1 MSAVTLTKGQQ
12 AAADAF
18 FAFLMST
25 ATFFNI
31 SGTAGTGKTFLMSYL
46 CKTVMKNYQD
56 ACSLLNIK
64 TEYETIYFT
73 ALTNKAAEVL
83 EHSIGLPVQTIHSF
97 MSLTVRDDYAT
108 GRSFITKTNKWSQRR
123 RIILFID
130 ECSMI
135 DVALLKLI
143 KETFVDCKIIYVG
156 DHAQMAPVGEQ
167 ISQIYAD
174 IAPENFAVLTEPVR
188 NAGTPALVDLCAQLR
203 ETVETGVFRPIMPV
217 PGVIE
222 YLPHS
227 LMEDH
232 LRAAFQDLDPACR
245 ALCYTN
251 DRVHSYNSFIRTDV
265 RNLPEKPFVGETLV
279 VASASLARNG
289 KMLQVER
296 DMKLT
301 SVSDL
306 QQDNRFDAIF
316 PDGLPI
322 EYWEVEASTDSQPG
336 VKFCFRM
343 PKETERINYA
353 KKHFARIKQWGDYYE
368 LRDTYADLRDKA
380 ACTVYKSQGSTYDFV
395 FVDLDNIGASF
406 DAQQVARMLFVAISR
421 ARSKVYLY
429 GSLPGRYQGVRAA

>member
-1 MSAVTLTKGQQ
+1 MSAVILTKGQQ

-25 ATFFNI
+25 APYFNI

-46 CKTVMKNYQD
+46 CKTVMKNYLD
-56 ACSLLNIK
+56 ACTLLNLK
-64 TEYETIYFT
+64 PEYDTIHFT

-83 EHSIGLPVQTIHSF
+83 EKSLGLPVQTIHSF
-97 MSLTVRDDYAT
+97 MNLTVRDDYKT
-108 GRSFITKTNKWSQRR
+108 GRSFITKTNRWSEKHK
-123 RIILFID
+123 IILFID

-135 DVALLKLI
+135 DTGLLKLI
-143 KETFVDCKIIYVG
+143 KATFINCKIVYVG

-167 ISQIYAD
+167 ISEIYAD

-203 ETVETGVFRPIMPV
+203 ETVETGVFRPILAV

-222 YLPHS
+222 YLPHQ
-227 LMEDH
+227 LMEDT
-232 LRAAFQDLDPACR
+232 LRAAFADLDPACR

-251 DRVHSYNSFIRTDV
+251 DRVHSYNTFIRTDV
-265 RNLPEKPFVGETLV
+265 RNQTAEPVVGETLV
-279 VASASLARNG
+279 VASASTTRN
-289 KMLQVER
+289 KKLLQVER
-296 DMKLT
+296 DMTIL
-301 SVSDL
+301 SVSSL
-306 QQDNRFDAIF
+306 QQDARFNDIF
-316 PDGLPI
+316 PDTLPI
-322 EYWEVEASTDSQPG
+322 DYWDIEGMTDSQPDSRYA
-336 VKFCFRM
+336 FRM
-343 PKETERINYA
+343 AAEPDRVSYA
-353 KKHFARIKQWGDYYE
+353 KRHFARIKQWSDYYE

-380 ACTVYKSQGSTYDFV
+380 ACTVYKAQGSTYDFV

-429 GSLPGRYQGVRAA
+429 GSLPGRYQGVKAA